1 MRYRVV
7 YRDQDGSECRSRTMS
22 KKSAI
27 AEARA
32 VADRCWPARVIRD
45 GDGVELGR
53 YTRHDTHG
61 VQYQP
66 NPAVP

>member
-7 YRDQDGSECRSRTMS
+7 YRDPDGSECRSRTMS
-22 KKSAI
+22 KEAAI

-32 VADRCWPARVIRD
+32 AADRCWPARIIRD
-45 GDGVELGR
+45 ADGVELGR
-53 YTRHDTHG
+53 YTRHDTRG

-66 NPAVP
+66 NPAAS

>member
-7 YRDQDGSECRSRTMS
+7 YTGQDGSECRSRTMS
-22 KKSAI
+22 KQSAI
-27 AEARA
+27 VAAR
-32 VADRCWPARVIRD
+32 VLADRWPARIIRD

-61 VQYQP
+61 LQYRP